1 MWHRAEFVIEGET
14 AVKVPILRLRD
25 ILLTSIQVDLTD
37 REALDFQS
45 DVLRMVTKT
54 EAKGVVIDI
63 TAMDVV
69 DSFMARVLNE
79 TAAMVRVLGAEA
91 VVCGMQPAVAL
102 TLIEMGRELVGV
114 ETTLN
119 LDQALDKIQRLISE
133 RVGTAES
140 VSRSEEGDGAPENGD
155 AYEQPFLAEQ
165 EAPSF
170 TEEG

>member
-1 MWHRAEFVIEGET
+1 MN
-14 AVKVPILRLRD
+14 VPLLRLRD

-37 REALDFQS
+37 QEALNFQAELLHR
-45 DVLRMVTKT
+45 VNET

-79 TAAMVRVLGAEA
+79 TATMVRILGAEA

-102 TLIEMGRELVGV
+102 TLIEMGRQLVGV

-119 LDQALDKIQRLISE
+119 LDQALDRIQQLIARRDGVYADGETDRFGGHGRSKVTSD
-133 RVGTAES
+133 RSS
-140 VSRSEEGDGAPENGD
+140 VREGGD
-155 AYEQPFLAEQ
+155 E
-165 EAPSF
+165 
-170 TEEG
+170 